1 MSSTG
6 ATRINSDENTL
17 RHLNEE
23 YVRSFMEADVEWY
36 RQNLAGDFQV
46 IDSDGAELDK
56 AAFLIQTAK
65 GPDVAAYK
73 LDKVNVRFYGDV
85 ALVQATGIFT
95 RKDGSTGTSRYTDI
109 YVRDG
114 KDWKVVSAQITRC

>member
-17 RHLNEE
+17 RHLNGE

-114 KDWKVVSAQITRC
+114 KDWRVVSAQITRC

>member
-17 RHLNEE
+17 RHLNGE

>member
-17 RHLNEE
+17 RHLNGE

-95 RKDGSTGTSRYTDI
+95 RKDGATGTSRYTDI

-114 KDWKVVSAQITRC
+114 KDWRVVSAQITRC